1 MSNRYVNVEQFK
13 ELVKGDDY
21 TPRDPDEQLVVLAPQ
36 TPTVRA
42 LGGPD
47 SRLVEFIITDESVD
61 RMSDVIHVDGWETDD
76 YEKNPVVLWAHSH
89 FDPPVG
95 KAITLDVLKKQ
106 KQVRSITEFTPK
118 ELNPLGYMVYQMY
131 VQRFMHAVSVG
142 FIPKEYAWVSSD
154 SDAERARRGG
164 VDFLKQSLLEYSAVP
179 VPANPNALAVAR
191 SAGIDTAP
199 LKAWA
204 ERVLDES
211 SSRHLT
217 DAQRKRC
224 EVLRT
229 AASPA
234 GRSLILELGDVREQ
248 TDSVA
253 VVFDPH
259 AADDD
264 VAFNSD
270 GTVTMS
276 ERTLNDAIQAGVDAQ
291 LMRVTGRIPDPPAR
305 SLPGADVPIYL
316 TDDELTELVTEA
328 LRQGINDAFNKML
341 GRVD

>member
-1 MSNRYVNVEQFK
+1 MAKRYVNVEQFK
-13 ELVKGDDY
+13 ELAKQHDVSTSSDS
-21 TPRDPDEQLVVLAPQ
+21 DELVVLAPQ
-36 TPTVRA
+36 IPHVRG

-47 SRLVEFIITDESVD
+47 SRLIEFIISDESVD
-61 RMSDVIHVDGWETDD
+61 RMSDVIHVEGWETDD

-95 KAITLDVLKKQ
+95 KAITLDVLKQQ

-142 FIPKEYAWVSSD
+142 FQPKEYAWVSSE
-154 SDAERARRGG
+154 SDAERARSGG
-164 VDFLKQSLLEYSAVP
+164 IDFLRQALLEYSAVP

-191 SAGIDTAP
+191 SAGIDTTP
-199 LKAWA
+199 LKSWA

-211 SSRHLT
+211 SSRQLSER
-217 DAQRKRC
+217 ARKRC

-229 AASPA
+229 AASPT
-234 GRSLILELGDVREQ
+234 GRSLFVEVRALTAHDAE
-248 TDSVA
+248 TAA
-253 VVFDPH
+253 VVFDGV
-259 AADDD
+259 DDD
-264 VAFNSD
+264 APVVLNAD

-276 ERTLNDAIQAGVDAQ
+276 ERTLNNAIFSGVEKEIIR
-291 LMRVTGRIPDPPAR
+291 LTGRIPDPPAPT
-305 SLPGADVPIYL
+305 LPDTPIYL
-316 TDDELTELVTEA
+316 TDDELVELVTEGFNRGFTNA
-328 LRQGINDAFNKML
+328 VNKML